1 MKPIENLTYNELG
14 FIRRG
19 LVILANEKK
28 ELAEVVSNDK
38 LKLNLLNEAEVIENL
53 AERFEQV
60 KAIVLLAGPEESY
73 NIKVSY

>member
-19 LVILANEKK
+19 LVILANENK

-38 LKLNLLNEAEVIENL
+38 LKLDLLNEAEVIENL
-53 AERFEQV
+53 AERFKQV
-60 KAIVLLAGPEESY
+60 ETIVLLSGPEESY